1 MKRERP
7 MEGKRMGQKGASRKG
22 TWVRVVEALHRKLRP
37 GKRLAVGLSGGA
49 DSVVLAEAVHRL
61 GAKPV
66 ILHFNHRWRGK
77 SAEAD
82 ARWVQA
88 WARARKLRA
97 VLGRAAQAGRTGE
110 GEAREERWKFFEKA
124 VKMTK
129 ARELWLAHQ
138 ADDQAETVFMQ
149 LLRGAGPEGLA
160 GMGESSDRGKWKV
173 VRPLLGFSREELRQA
188 AREAGLTWRED
199 STNQDEKSWR
209 VRIRKKAFP
218 FLQKIYGRDV
228 RGALARTAE
237 ILAGEADYWRK
248 EIGKVPLHPDTK
260 AWRSKPAAWQRRAT
274 RLWLA
279 ERGYLGPTFAEV
291 EGVRKLIS
299 GGPTSTW
306 QLRGG
311 AGARRSQNKL
321 FYIKQMG
328 LIAKAG
334 LR

>member
-1 MKRERP
+1 
-7 MEGKRMGQKGASRKG
+7 MGQKGDSRKG
-22 TWVRVVEALHRKLRP
+22 TWVRVVEAVHRKLRP
-37 GKRLAVGLSGGA
+37 GNRVAVGLSGGA
-49 DSVVLAEAVHRL
+49 DSVVLAEALHRL
-61 GAKPV
+61 GAKAL
-66 ILHFNHRWRGK
+66 ILHFNHRWRGR
-77 SAEAD
+77 SAAAD

-97 VLGRAAQAGRTGE
+97 VVGRAAKAGRTGE
-110 GEAREERWKFFEKA
+110 GEAREARWKFFEKA
-124 VKMTK
+124 VKAAK

-138 ADDQAETVFMQ
+138 SDDQAETVLMQ

-160 GMGESSDRGKWKV
+160 GMGESSDRAKWKV

-199 STNQDEKSWR
+199 STNRDEKSWR
-209 VRIRKKAFP
+209 VRIRKKVFP
-218 FLQKIYGRDV
+218 FLAKIYGRDV
-228 RGALARTAE
+228 RGALTRTAE

-248 EIGKVPLHPDTK
+248 EIGKVPFHPDTT
-260 AWRSKPAAWQRRAT
+260 AWRSKSAAWQRRAT
-274 RLWLA
+274 RFWLA
-279 ERGYLGPTFAEV
+279 KCGYLGPTFSEV

-299 GGPTSTW
+299 GGPTSAW

-311 AGARRSQNKL
+311 AGVRRSQNKL

-328 LIAKAG
+328 LIAKAR